1 MSMRGGGGGRGRVS
15 GSDYAA
21 QKAAN
26 AEAPKIPDLLPRIAS
41 LFRPYRG
48 PLAIT
53 IFLVIS
59 PKKAR

>member
-41 LFRPYRG
+41 LF
-48 PLAIT
+48 
-53 IFLVIS
+53 
-59 PKKAR
+59 ARTSCSSASRSRSCWSAPA